1 MVIPPTESRIEPARA
16 EMSEPTDPQLES
28 HQRSPVGWA
37 LMTASLALVFGL
49 LGLLVYK
56 VAQGNPGKGFVAAIS
71 HNTKPLAPDFRLKV
85 LWPHS
90 ETWPESARPSLAD
103 GYVSLSEIRGSPVIL
118 NFWASWCIPCGHEA
132 PRLAASAEAHRAKV
146 VFLGLDIKDY
156 SSDARKFLR
165 RYRVNYVSLR
175 DGGSHSYNAY
185 GLTGLPETYFLDRS
199 GRVVAHR
206 IGEISSNQLE
216 SGINQALES
225 QR

>member
-1 MVIPPTESRIEPARA
+1 
-16 EMSEPTDPQLES
+16 MSEPTDPQLES

-175 DGGSHSYNAY
+175 DVGSHSYNAY